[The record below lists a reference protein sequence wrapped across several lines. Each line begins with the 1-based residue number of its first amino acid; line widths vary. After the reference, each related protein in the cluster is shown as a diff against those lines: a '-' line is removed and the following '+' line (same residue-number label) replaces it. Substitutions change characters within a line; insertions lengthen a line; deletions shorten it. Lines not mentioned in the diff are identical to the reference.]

1 MYSSSSL
8 SSISSS
14 LIVAL
19 KLLIGRSNLL
29 SIRDTNSDYIR
40 DTL

>member
-19 KLLIGRSNLL
+19 KLLIYRSNLL
-29 SIRDTNSDYIR
+29 SMRDANLDYIR
-40 DTL
+40 DTP